1 MVSTRKKRQSS
12 KRLLSQLDDFDQDVI
27 ISNTTS
33 ERRENVVVNG
43 GVDDQNFTGG
53 TSNVSSIVNENA
65 LNVKTLER
73 CFNERID
80 REMSNIVDTVE
91 DRIQNAVLTAIDNIV
106 TPKIELAIR
115 SINASSGRDVTSASG
130 NSERREYE
138 GINASF
144 ENASANNRTL
154 GVANTNDETRHDFH
168 DEVSELPVLEAQF
181 DRQLPTHHMPSGA
194 SSEVHHMVTG
204 VKERHDM
211 LTEGSQQIHNRHHMV
226 TGVKERHDMLTE
238 GSQQIHNRHHMVTG
252 AKEQIHNHHDM
263 VARGSEEFR
272 NSHHMATGQTA
283 YINQIPEFL
292 TGRTQTSRNPSSHQ
306 YQNLSTQV
314 SQDNNLPVVEH
325 TPTHQNLD
333 ANNSINRLA
342 DAIAGITT
350 QQPSQA
356 TTMLKPVS
364 TSTLIFDGK
373 NQKFELFEDLLHT
386 MLKMQPEMTKAM
398 KINHFHAHLRKE
410 ALQTFRNISA
420 VNKKTLDDVLIV
432 FRRKYVKP
440 ESQATAK
447 HKWHKLTFDPNTKSL
462 PHFLEELNEC
472 AEKAFGD
479 NAQHMIDSLL
489 YAKLPP
495 HLKRS
500 LNLAHLE
507 NGTYDQIVA
516 HLERELELSGLENDG
531 ELTIPTVTTVP
542 LNDNQQNTEQTKVV
556 CYYCKKRGHVIR
568 DCRKR
573 MRKEQERGNDPSTQK
588 MKPSTSKTYAPC
600 PHCQRTNHPPEQCWS
615 GPNAANRPKRFKQA
629 YPEDNQNDG
638 QNHGNLTYSGPSS
651 ILKNSLN

>member
-12 KRLLSQLDDFDQDVI
+12 ERLLSQLDDFDQDVI
-27 ISNTTS
+27 IGNTTS

-91 DRIQNAVLTAIDNIV
+91 DGIQNAVLTAIDNIV

-138 GINASF
+138 GINGSF

-154 GVANTNDETRHDFH
+154 GMANTNDETRHDFH
-168 DEVSELPVLEAQF
+168 DGVSELPVLEAQF
-181 DRQLPTHHMPSGA
+181 DRQLLTHHMPSGA
-194 SSEVHHMVTG
+194 SSEV
-204 VKERHDM
+204 
-211 LTEGSQQIHNRHHMV
+211 HHMV

-272 NSHHMATGQTA
+272 NSHHMVTGQTA
-283 YINQIPEFL
+283 HINQIPEFL

-373 NQKFELFEDLLHT
+373 NEKFELFADLFHT
-386 MLKMQPEMTKAM
+386 MLKMQPEMTEAM

-462 PHFLEELNEC
+462 PDFLEELNEC

-531 ELTIPTVTTVP
+531 ELTIPTMATVP

-556 CYYCKKRGHVIR
+556 CYYCKKPGHVIR